1 MMKKYLAMIILFFCA
16 NYCFGQQ
23 KVVKDLDFDGIKDTV
38 YLDVKTS
45 EMVCR
50 LSTAKFRMIRS
61 KAIETLSDN
70 AGIEATKNG
79 FEFRSNWMR
88 AGYANQFRY
97 NKSLKRVQ
105 LIGMSRYEFGNAAN
119 DGSGESSV
127 NLLTGDYIGN
137 WNYFD
142 HLANNENGELVKIPT
157 IITKMVFKQTFLEDF
172 SEATYT
178 DFGDRCSKLYEQA
191 KAKTKKL
198 KSNSKS

>member
-1 MMKKYLAMIILFFCA
+1 MFVLLLCT
-16 NYCFGQQ
+16 NYAFGQQ
-23 KVVKDLDFDGIKDTV
+23 KLVKDLDFDGVKDTV
-38 YLDVKTS
+38 YVDSKTS
-45 EMVCR
+45 EIVCR
-50 LSTAKFRMIRS
+50 LSTTKFIKIKS
-61 KAIETLSDN
+61 KGIETSAED
-70 AGIEATKNG
+70 AIIEATKNG

-97 NKSLKRVQ
+97 NKTLKKIQ

-142 HLANNENGELVKIPT
+142 HLANNEKGELVKIPS
-157 IITKMVFKQTFLEDF
+157 IKTKMFFKQTFLEDF
-172 SEATYT
+172 NDATYYT
-178 DFGDRCSKLYEQA
+178 YSDRCSKLYEQA

-198 KSNSKS
+198 RLM